1 MNENEKQN
9 DKRTVSRNRYILS
22 IIVALLIGVIGTI
35 SVVYFVSG
43 EQSSEEVATPEE
55 ATETELDTQLLFGD
69 QEELSPIN
77 KLYTILKTNYYEE
90 VDSQVLVEGAL
101 DGMAAA
107 VGDPYTE
114 YMDQVE
120 SSSFEE
126 DVSGSFEGIGAEVM
140 KDGDY
145 VRIISPIA
153 NSPAEEA
160 GLQPNDLILEVAGE
174 SVADLPLN
182 EAVELIRGPE
192 DSSVELLIQRGE
204 EQFTVSLV
212 RATIPLETVFYE
224 VDEEDDSIGYVN
236 IVNFNM
242 PTYKETTT
250 AIQELEDQGVEKIV
264 FDVRGNP
271 GGLLTTALQISN
283 IFVPDGEPL
292 MMTEYR
298 EDEEPTVYNAS
309 EEYGDFK
316 YDGEAILLVD
326 EGSASASEILAG
338 AMRSVDIPIYGDT
351 TFGKG
356 TVQSVVELGEEDE
369 VKFTSGKWLTAD
381 GEWINEEGIE
391 PDVEVSLP
399 DYATLFI
406 INSSATYEE
415 GQTSAEVKNLKN
427 VLSALD
433 YEVSDN
439 ETFDETVVE
448 AVEAFQT
455 ENDLSVDGIVTG
467 ETARLLTE
475 ALRTKIEENDT
486 QYEAAVEALQE

>member
-1 MNENEKQN
+1 MNENGKQN

-35 SVVYFVSG
+35 SVNYFVSG
-43 EQSSEEVATPEE
+43 EQSNEEAATPEE
-55 ATETELDTQLLFGD
+55 ATETELDTQLLFGE

-90 VDSQVLVEGAL
+90 VDSEVLVEGAL

-192 DSSVELLIQRGE
+192 DSSVELLIRRGE

-242 PTYKETTT
+242 PTYEETTT

-283 IFVPDGEPL
+283 IFVPNGEPL

-309 EEYGDFK
+309 EEYGEFK
-316 YDGEAILLVD
+316 YDGEAVLLVD

-338 AMRSVDIPIYGDT
+338 AMRSAGIPIYGDT

-406 INSSATYEE
+406 VNSSTTYEE

-448 AVEAFQT
+448 AVENFQT
-455 ENDLSVDGIVTG
+455 ENDLPVDGVVTG

-475 ALRTKIEENDT
+475 ALRIKIEENDT